1 MVVGLYFIISKSFE
15 VFIYNR
21 SARKRLFL
29 FIFGLLIVYSF
40 VSCSNEIA
48 INICDFEWFEC
59 WWCDECIC
67 KSKYLCLISLFT
79 LNRTPI
85 FNFFFFLFYSSSSSK
100 SVVLSVLLLYK
111 NESNNNICIFS
122 LYIWCQNHFLF
133 SFAAIKMKKMMRERR
148 KKNMIN
154 RYGFSIIFNHFGA

>member
-85 FNFFFFLFYSSSSSK
+85 FNFFFFYFIHHHHPNQSFYRFYFYTKTNPIIIYAYS
-100 SVVLSVLLLYK
+100 LST
-111 NESNNNICIFS
+111 
-122 LYIWCQNHFLF
+122 
-133 SFAAIKMKKMMRERR
+133 
-148 KKNMIN
+148 
-154 RYGFSIIFNHFGA
+154 FGAKITFCFHLQQ